1 MIYTIHPSTVS
12 GSVRIP
18 ASKSHT
24 IRALL
29 IAAFAAGTSTI
40 HAPLLSEDTH
50 SCLAACRSLGALIDD
65 SDDSRWVVQGIGSGG
80 SEYRPELQEDLER
93 GQRQGQK
100 TTEAPAVDS
109 PMVIDT
115 GNSGT
120 TLYLLAGMA
129 AAAGRAVI
137 LTGDAQI
144 RNRPSRALTDALASL
159 GAQIYYGTA
168 LEAEL
173 ARLGAPPVEL
183 SRAEGCPPF
192 LIRGPLT
199 GGRVS
204 IESTTSQY
212 LSSLLLAAP
221 LSDLGSGET
230 AIDVPLLNERPYIDM
245 TLAWLDRAGITYTRQ
260 GYDQFTLPAGQS
272 YQPVSCE
279 IPGDFS
285 SASFFF
291 CTAAITGD
299 TIIVTGLDRNDHQ
312 GDKEVL
318 SCLERMG
325 CSIAWDAEGR
335 AVTLSGPADGAALQ
349 GCDLD
354 LNAIPDALPI
364 LAATACYAEGTTRL
378 LNVPQARIKET
389 DRIAVM
395 AQELTKLGAEL
406 EELPDGL
413 IVRAGHAARHGRRG
427 LLGGTVDG
435 HGDHRVIMALATSG
449 LAAAGPVSIQ
459 GAEAVNITFPT
470 FFTLLESICR

>member
-1 MIYTIHPSTVS
+1 MIYTIHPSPIS

-29 IAAFAAGTSTI
+29 IAAFASGTSTI
-40 HAPLLSEDTH
+40 LAPLLSEDTR
-50 SCLAACRSLGALIDD
+50 SCLTACRSLGAVIDD
-65 SDDSRWVVQGIGSGG
+65 TDDTCWSVQGIGAAS
-80 SEYRPELQEDLER
+80 SDH
-93 GQRQGQK
+93 
-100 TTEAPAVDS
+100 PANS
-109 PMVIDT
+109 LPMVIDT

-129 AAAGRAVI
+129 AAAGQAVI

-159 GAQIYYGTA
+159 GAQIHYGEA
-168 LEAEL
+168 LDSEL
-173 ARLGAPPVEL
+173 KALGAPPVEPA
-183 SRAEGCPPF
+183 RAPGCPPF

-199 GGRVS
+199 GGRTS

-221 LSDLGSGET
+221 LSSLSSGET
-230 AIDVPLLNERPYIDM
+230 HIDVPLLNERPYIDM
-245 TLAWLDRAGITYTRQ
+245 TLAWLERAGISYTRQ
-260 GYDQFTLPAGQS
+260 GYDHFTVPAGQT
-272 YQPVSCE
+272 YHPMTCE

-291 CTAAITGD
+291 CTAAIAGG
-299 TIIVTGLDRNDHQ
+299 TITVTGLDRYDHQ

-318 SCLERMG
+318 TCLERMG
-325 CSIAWDAEGR
+325 CSILWDAAGR
-335 AVTLSGPADGAALQ
+335 SVTVSGPSAGAALR

-364 LAATACYAEGTTRL
+364 LAVTACYADGTTRL

-395 AQELTKLGAEL
+395 AHELARIGGDI

-413 IVRAGHAARHGRRG
+413 IIRGGSAADHGRKG
-427 LLGGTVDG
+427 LLGGAVDG
-435 HGDHRVIMALATSG
+435 HSDHRVIMALSIAG
-449 LAAAGPVSIQ
+449 LGAAGPVEVH

-470 FFTLLESICR
+470 FFPLLGSICG